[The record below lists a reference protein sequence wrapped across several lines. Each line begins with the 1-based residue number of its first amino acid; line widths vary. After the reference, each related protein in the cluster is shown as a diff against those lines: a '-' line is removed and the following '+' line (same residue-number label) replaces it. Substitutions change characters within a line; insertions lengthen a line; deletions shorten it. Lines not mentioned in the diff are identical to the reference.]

1 MTTSA
6 SKTLTYT
13 KDYEE
18 LLKREAEESESMS
31 LLHHRSH
38 IKFSKYSIYIN
49 IPVIVISAITG
60 FLSPLA
66 LFANQDIFLG
76 CLSIFI
82 GLLKTIDS
90 YFDVTK
96 RSETHRMVSLN
107 YIRISRWIRLQLS
120 LEKDCRIHPND
131 LYDIISHDLQ
141 NIRDSEPIIPDDVV
155 EAFNLMYKDE
165 RTAKP
170 SITNGLT
177 SIVINRPA
185 EQDPDQPRTRVMVDQ
200 AVEVK
205 MADIRT
211 KPNVFR

>member
-13 KDYEE
+13 DDYEE

-38 IKFSKYSIYIN
+38 LKFNKYSVYIN

-60 FLSPLA
+60 FLSPMT
-66 LFANQDIFLG
+66 LFDNKDVFLG

-120 LEKDCRIHPND
+120 LEKECRIHPND

-141 NIRDSEPIIPDDVV
+141 NIRDSEPTIPDDVIA
-155 EAFNLMYKDE
+155 AFNILYKDD

-177 SIVINRPA
+177 SIVINRRAP
-185 EQDPDQPRTRVMVDQ
+185 ESEKPPPPRMVDQ

-205 MADIRT
+205 MSDVRS
-211 KPNVFR
+211 KPTAFR